1 MIQRIYEW
9 KISGW
14 RQWTDVSDIS
24 WSGVFSHNCAHF
36 SKYFSKS
43 IQIIFFFSVHNW
55 SIFSQLYT
63 LFKEFSTL
71 KEFSQNCARPS
82 KKTFCSCFPFLTYE
96 RLILP
101 ARNNSRMTFFPAQ
114 QLASDILDNLITPFR
129 PMGPWVWWCGHSIA
143 VGDDTLFNWQTS
155 LLPRSDLQI
164 VSCI

>member
-1 MIQRIYEW
+1 MCDIYEHLKNNVIRFMIQRIYEW

-43 IQIIFFFSVHNW
+43 IQIIFFFSVHIW

-63 LFKEFSTL
+63 LFKEFSAL
-71 KEFSQNCARPS
+71 NVSSQNPAVCAAF
-82 KKTFCSCFPFLTYE
+82 KKHFEAAFLFWPMNVSFCQEEIVFEWL
-96 RLILP
+96 
-101 ARNNSRMTFFPAQ
+101 FFPAQ

-143 VGDDTLFNWQTS
+143 VGGDT
-155 LLPRSDLQI
+155 
-164 VSCI
+164 